1 MSIVKKET
9 IQKPQDRQVD
19 CDRFEHASSFW
30 MDLIV
35 RTYRDAGSS
44 HIVDT
49 MENADQMR
57 GF

>member
-19 CDRFEHASSFW
+19 CDRFEHTSSFW

-35 RTYRDAGSS
+35 RTYRDSGSA
-44 HIVDT
+44 HILDT
-49 MENADQMR
+49 TENADQMR